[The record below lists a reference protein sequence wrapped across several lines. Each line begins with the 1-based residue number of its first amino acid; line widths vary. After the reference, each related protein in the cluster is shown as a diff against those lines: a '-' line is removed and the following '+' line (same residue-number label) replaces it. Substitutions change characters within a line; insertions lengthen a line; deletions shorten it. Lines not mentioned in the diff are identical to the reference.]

1 MSGAAVRGDTAV
13 TLADFER
20 LTARVLSVSWW
31 PVFIPFAMLVAR
43 FSFERGC
50 GDPYE
55 LLWPV
60 MRRQSGAL
68 LIAAFYL
75 GALIWCVTAAVLTIR
90 ASQGRGVV
98 PAIREVW
105 GSDRWKV
112 LAAFGVLAIEQV
124 PRAVWHWVY
133 TAARVC

>member
-1 MSGAAVRGDTAV
+1 MALPDQVTPTESERAVAQ
-13 TLADFER
+13 A
-20 LTARVLSVSWW
+20 LTRIWW
-31 PVFIPFAMLVAR
+31 PLVVPFAALVAR

-105 GSDRWKV
+105 GRDRWKV
-112 LAAFGVLAIEQV
+112 LAMFVVLAIEQM